1 MDSQE
6 LEPGK
11 EASST
16 YGVENVF
23 YDFFYQQSQGISQI

>member
-11 EASST
+11 EVSST
-16 YGVENVF
+16 YGVEKGVPL
-23 YDFFYQQSQGISQI
+23 YKP

>member
-11 EASST
+11 EVSST
-16 YGVENVF
+16 YEVEKGVPLYKTLKNSK
-23 YDFFYQQSQGISQI
+23 Y